1 MSQVYQIPREFAIIR
16 DVKFDLHI
24 HSCLSPCANLEMSPS
39 EIVRKAVA
47 AGMDGIA
54 LTDHQSARN
63 APAIAE
69 CARRAGLKCLYGLEV
84 QTAEEVH
91 TVALFDTVEQALALT
106 DWVYAAMPKR
116 VNDPETFG
124 DQPVVTWDDDI
135 VEMEWRILAMGCRR
149 TIPETAEKVHELG
162 GLYIAAHI
170 DRPNF
175 SVLGTLGTIPENCFD
190 AVELSR
196 TADEAVWLPKASEYA
211 VTRSSDAHNL
221 DDVARVWTE
230 AEGEFSVTGLK
241 AIFAA
246 KATRLSPRLTTF

>member
-1 MSQVYQIPREFAIIR
+1 M
-16 DVKFDLHI
+16 KFDLHI

-39 EIVRKAVA
+39 EIVTRAVA
-47 AGMDGIA
+47 AGIDGIA

-63 APAIAE
+63 TPAIAE
-69 CARRAGLKCLYGLEV
+69 CARRAGLKCLFGMEV

-91 TVALFDTVEQALALT
+91 TVALFDTTEQALALT

-116 VNDPETFG
+116 VNDPETLG

-149 TIPETAEKVHELG
+149 TIPETAAKVHELD

-175 SVLGTLGTIPENCFD
+175 SVISALGAIPEPPPTTNCQQPTTKYFD

-196 TADEAVWLPKASEYA
+196 TADESLWLPKAAGYA
-211 VTRSSDAHNL
+211 VIRSSDAHNL
-221 DDVARVWTE
+221 DDVVRVWTE
-230 AEGEFSVTGLK
+230 AEGEFSIAGLK
-241 AIFAA
+241 TIFAA
-246 KATRLSPRLTTF
+246 KATRLSPRLTRF

>member
-1 MSQVYQIPREFAIIR
+1 MDA
-16 DVKFDLHI
+16 VKFDLHI

-39 EIVRKAVA
+39 EITARARA

-63 APAIAE
+63 TPAIAE
-69 CARRAGLKCLYGLEV
+69 CARRAGLKCLYGMEV

-91 TVALFDTVEQALALT
+91 TVALFDTTEQALALT

-149 TIPETAEKVHELG
+149 TIPETAAKVRELG

-175 SVLGTLGTIPENCFD
+175 SVLGSLGAIPEGCFD

-196 TADEAVWLPKASEYA
+196 TADEADWLPKAEGYA

-230 AEGEFSVTGLK
+230 ADGEFSVAGLK
-241 AIFAA
+241 AVFAA
-246 KATRLSPRLTTF
+246 KATRLSPRLTRF

>member
-1 MSQVYQIPREFAIIR
+1 M
-16 DVKFDLHI
+16 KFDLHI

-39 EIVRKAVA
+39 EIVTRAVA
-47 AGMDGIA
+47 AGIDGIA

-63 APAIAE
+63 TPAIAE
-69 CARRAGLKCLYGLEV
+69 CARRAGLKCLFGMEV

-91 TVALFDTVEQALALT
+91 TVALFDTTEQALALT

-149 TIPETAEKVHELG
+149 TIPETAAKVHELD

-175 SVLGTLGTIPENCFD
+175 SVISTLGAIPEPPPTTNCQQPTTKYFD

-196 TADEAVWLPKASEYA
+196 TADESLWLPKAAGYA

-221 DDVARVWTE
+221 DDVVRVWTE
-230 AEGEFSVTGLK
+230 AEGEFSIAGLK
-241 AIFAA
+241 TIFAA
-246 KATRLSPRLTTF
+246 KATRLSPRLTRF

>member
-1 MSQVYQIPREFAIIR
+1 M
-16 DVKFDLHI
+16 KFDLHI

-39 EIVRKAVA
+39 EIVARARA
-47 AGMDGIA
+47 AGMGGIA

-63 APAIAE
+63 TPAIAE
-69 CARRAGLKCLYGLEV
+69 CARRAGLKCLYGMEV

-91 TVALFDTVEQALALT
+91 TVALFDTTEQALALT

-135 VEMEWRILAMGCRR
+135 VEMEWRILAMGCQR
-149 TIPETAEKVHELG
+149 TIPETAAKVRELG
-162 GLYIAAHI
+162 GLYLAAHI

-175 SVLGTLGTIPENCFD
+175 SVLSALGEIPEPPLASAESSPGPAFSYFD

-196 TADEAVWLPKASEYA
+196 TADEAVWLPKAAGYA

-230 AEGEFSVTGLK
+230 ADIPDFTIAALK
-241 AIFAA
+241 DVFAA
-246 KATRLSPRLTTF
+246 KATRLSPRLTSF